1 MITIRAKRN
10 TPIMKIDLPGIN
22 EVSRRFYAGHNL
34 ADWAEA
40 LPAAAALTDADRT
53 ALEQAAKHGFTA
65 AFAFPPFAL
74 QVETLERLID
84 ETARKPA
91 PIPDNQQYREPF
103 LADDW
108 SKTANGKVLQRTDD
122 LGGREWGPYLYLCSP
137 NPIQKC
143 WGLTGKQIREQFRAK
158 DWRGLTVPEYL
169 ILQRYFCEKYGD
181 HRFFEKPEDDLGAHW
196 IWLVDSMDDKNCSVA
211 LGSNRGINIQATGIN
226 NRERKRAAIGGLIVP
241 LS

>member
-1 MITIRAKRN
+1 MIDTSAA
-10 TPIMKIDLPGIN
+10 LAA
-22 EVSRRFYAGHNL
+22 SRRFLATHNL
-34 ADWAEA
+34 ADWAETLPETLA
-40 LPAAAALTDADRT
+40 LSDDDRATLTD
-53 ALEQAAKHGFTA
+53 AAKHGFTA
-65 AFAFPPFAL
+65 AFAFPPFEL
-74 QVETLERLID
+74 QMATLDRLID

-122 LGGREWGPYLYLCSP
+122 LGGREWGPYLYLFSP

-143 WGLTGKQIREQFRAK
+143 WGLTGKQIREQFQKR

-169 ILQRYFCEKYGD
+169 VLQRFFCEKYGD
-181 HRFFEKPEDDLGAHW
+181 HRFFEKPEDDSGAHW

-211 LGSNRGINIQATGIN
+211 LGGNRGINIQATGIN
-226 NRERKRAAIGGLIVP
+226 NRERKRAAIGGIVVS
-241 LS
+241 L